1 MAGVACFPAGSRRGL
16 ERARQ
21 RVRTAASVSLC
32 VHRRS
37 PGAGASL
44 LQKGGH
50 APRTGPLLLELQ
62 GPLRLG
68 VLAGLVWAWWV
79 GLGLVGLRSDCFP
92 DAPGSRLAFFLRLC
106 LCKAQNERNVP
117 RLAPPVQEGLRVDVR
132 RACLFLPGPASSKSL
147 FVQRKHCPS
156 SPGSC
161 PVLAW
166 PPHPP

>member
-44 LQKGGH
+44 LQKGRH

-68 VLAGLVWAWWV
+68 VLAGLAWAWWAWALWDYSQTV
-79 GLGLVGLRSDCFP
+79 IRMP
-92 DAPGSRLAFFLRLC
+92 QAPGWLSSSGFASAKPKMREMCPAL
-106 LCKAQNERNVP
+106 
-117 RLAPPVQEGLRVDVR
+117 
-132 RACLFLPGPASSKSL
+132 LPLSKKDL
-147 FVQRKHCPS
+147 
-156 SPGSC
+156 G
-161 PVLAW
+161 
-166 PPHPP
+166 